1 MDVQSS
7 VRLAVPTVED
17 MHQLGREL
25 ARLARGGDLVI
36 LDGDLGAGKTQLAQ
50 GIGEGL
56 GVAGPVI
63 SPTFVLARV
72 HPAPG
77 SGAGLVHVDAYRL
90 TSEMQVDDLDLEATM
105 ADSVTVVE
113 WGKPLAEHLSPNR
126 LDISIRAVDPVESDT
141 RLVVVTP
148 VGPRWASLVGDWEA
162 LVNQELGGTQPAGG
176 PDD

>member
-1 MDVQSS
+1 MDVQPS
-7 VRLAVPTVED
+7 VRLTIPTVED

-25 ARLARGGDLVI
+25 ARLARGGDLLI
-36 LDGDLGAGKTQLAQ
+36 LDGELGAGKTQLAQ

-72 HPAPG
+72 HPGPG
-77 SGAGLVHVDAYRL
+77 AGVGLVHVDAYRL
-90 TSEMQVDDLDLEATM
+90 TSALQVDDLDLEATM
-105 ADSVTVVE
+105 PDAVTVVE

-126 LDISIRAVDPVESDT
+126 LDISIQVVDPVQSDT
-141 RLVVVTP
+141 RLVVVTA
-148 VGPRWASLVGDWEA
+148 VGPRWAGLVGDWEA
-162 LVNQELGGTQPAGG
+162 LVNQDLGNPTPRAG